1 MEAKYIVKMRAML
14 GPERRD
20 AKVAEV
26 LGRTIEWRETEMWYE
41 ADPRHVE
48 RMLEDM
54 DMKTCNACVIPGA
67 KGPEEEGDEEDL
79 DAQMAWRFRSAVARA
94 NFLAQDRPDIRYSV
108 KELCRE
114 MSCPKARSWKGL
126 KKLCRYLKGVP
137 RMVQKIKFDVEDSGV
152 LEIFVDSDWAGCP
165 RTRKSTN
172 GGCIMWN
179 GACLKAW
186 STTQT
191 VVAMSSGEAEYYAAV
206 KGAAEGLAI
215 QSMCRDLGEEM
226 KIKIYT
232 DSSACKGVC
241 NRAGVGRIRHM
252 EVPLLWLQGKVRRG
266 DVTLAKVAGV
276 DNPADLMTK
285 FLAGS
290 GVRLNLG
297 RLGFEAEG
305 GRSSVIDGP

>member
-1 MEAKYIVKMRAML
+1 
-14 GPERRD
+14 
-20 AKVAEV
+20 
-26 LGRTIEWRETEMWYE
+26 
-41 ADPRHVE
+41 
-48 RMLEDM
+48 
-54 DMKTCNACVIPGA
+54 
-67 KGPEEEGDEEDL
+67 
-79 DAQMAWRFRSAVARA
+79 
-94 NFLAQDRPDIRYSV
+94 
-108 KELCRE
+108 

-126 KKLCRYLKGVP
+126 KTLCRYLKGVP
-137 RMVQKIKFDVEDSGV
+137 RIVQKIKFDVEDSGV

-165 RTRKSTN
+165 RTQKSTN

-285 FLAGS
+285 FLAGW